1 MRKKY
6 GCAFFIFLFVYVL
19 FSENAQTKTLE
30 KSVNENVN
38 EVTLTLQEALQF
50 AKSHAADFRANDIDL
65 EIKKRAKLRSW
76 NVLLPAVNASA
87 TLSRANEYQ
96 SMSFP
101 PKKETESLHWTFM
114 GNIGIGIN
122 LSLAYIGQIKAAY
135 ADYEAGLLSYEQSI
149 RKTSANVKKIF
160 YAILIQ
166 QENLGL
172 QRTNLENA
180 RKRLEQAQINYRN
193 GLIPEIKLLQVQ
205 VQYEN
210 QKPQL
215 VQAEMNA
222 EQQLDM
228 FAFLIG
234 MPSGTHIKL
243 LGEINPTFA
252 AVDADALIEKYLND
266 TVEVKS
272 IDKNIEV
279 MKRNL
284 LALNFASYSP
294 VLSLNWNYQP
304 MKNDIFNNDNKEKFS
319 DRGALSATFAIDI
332 MKMLPFSSH
341 RKQAADLKSNIEKLE
356 ISRYR
361 LAENQKLSVRTAVNK
376 LMQAKQQLDSV
387 NANVLLA
394 ERSYAM
400 TLRSYENGATE
411 LLDLRDSENQLLQAH
426 LGLSNQKYN
435 YISALLDLEGVL
447 NADLTDYIEQPSK
460 KNKEKKN
467 EAK

>member
-1 MRKKY
+1 MKK
-6 GCAFFIFLFVYVL
+6 IISTFLFL
-19 FSENAQTKTLE
+19 FCFASFVFSQNKKINSTEANTSESA
-30 KSVNENVN
+30 NEI
-38 EVTLTLQEALQF
+38 TLTLEDALKF
-50 AKSHAADFRANDIDL
+50 AKSHASEFRASDIDL
-65 EIKKRAKLRSW
+65 EIKKRARLHSW
-76 NVLLPAVNASA
+76 NVFLPTANASA
-87 TLSRANEYQ
+87 SLSRANEVQ
-96 SMSFP
+96 QMSFP
-101 PKKETESLHWTFM
+101 PVKETESLHWTFV
-114 GNIGIGIN
+114 GNIGFGIN

-149 RKTSANVKKIF
+149 RKTTANVKKMF

-166 QENLGL
+166 QENLRL
-172 QRTNLENA
+172 QKTNLENA

-215 VQAEMNA
+215 VQAEMNV

-228 FAFLIG
+228 FAFIIG
-234 MPSGTHIKL
+234 MSSGSHIKL
-243 LGEINPTFA
+243 SGNINPTFA
-252 AVDADALIEKYLND
+252 EVDADELIEKYLND

-279 MKRNL
+279 MKQNL

-294 VLSLNWNYQP
+294 VLSFNWNYQP
-304 MKNDIFNNDNKEKFS
+304 MKSDIFNKDNDAKFF
-319 DRGALSATFAIDI
+319 DRGALTATLAIDI
-332 MKMLPFSSH
+332 MKMLPFSSQ

-356 ISRYR
+356 ISRYQ

-387 NANVLLA
+387 NANVSLA
-394 ERSYAM
+394 ERSYTM

-411 LLDLRDSENQLLQAH
+411 LLDLRDSENQLLQAQ
-426 LGLSNQKYN
+426 LGLANQKYN
-435 YISALLDLEGVL
+435 YISALLDLEGIL
-447 NADLTDYIEQPSK
+447 NADLTSYIE
-460 KNKEKKN
+460 KEA
-467 EAK
+467 E